1 MAQVLAEPV
10 PFVRPG
16 KAQVYLRPGP
26 NARLRGAIN
35 IYGRPIYPTGSGSAG
50 RTKAQQEHY
59 WALYQAGGNVAAN
72 PYWGRRPHMR
82 FAAVDIDDYN
92 ARGAMLAAGFVAT
105 TASEWWHFED
115 PDMYQ
120 SRFFAFAGW
129 PVVTSFYLASSVLQE
144 DTTTMILIRRDGS
157 ATKEWSLFFPG
168 ARGAT
173 DIERGYIK
181 ITNEIVARDL
191 GRLLN
196 DGGGRE
202 KGEQPPEYRSLQESA
217 RAVYDIQFGATPPTV
232 PGSLDEV
239 LQRLDKLELAVN
251 RERKIV

>member
-1 MAQVLAEPV
+1 MAHVLAEPV
-10 PFVRPG
+10 PFIRPG

-26 NARLRGAIN
+26 NARLKRAIE
-35 IYGRPIYPTGSGSAG
+35 IYGRPICPTGSGSAG
-50 RTKAQQEHY
+50 RTKAQQAYYYDQHVNH
-59 WALYQAGGNVAAN
+59 GGPVAAN
-72 PYWGRRPHMR
+72 PNYGRRPHMR
-82 FAAVDIDDYN
+82 FGAIDIDDPG
-92 ARGAMLAAGFVAT
+92 ARAAMRTAGFVAT
-105 TASEWWHFED
+105 TPSEWWHFED
-115 PDMYQ
+115 PDMYR
-120 SRFFAFAGW
+120 SRLFGFAGW
-129 PVVTSFYLASSVLQE
+129 PIVTSFSLTPDLPQE
-144 DTTTMILIRRDGS
+144 EDMILIRRDGS
-157 ATKEWSLFFPG
+157 ATKEWSLFYPG

-173 DIERGYIK
+173 DLERGYIK
-181 ITNEIVARDL
+181 ITDPIVARDY

-232 PGSLDEV
+232 PGALDEV